1 MLLHNSLD
9 YQNKYNSTKY
19 VFLLN
24 VGFNSSIKILLCIS
38 NLKIHVLLAI
48 GKFSEQRNEKT
59 AYMITYN

>member
-24 VGFNSSIKILLCIS
+24 VGFNISIKILLCIS

-48 GKFSEQRNEKT
+48 GKFSEQRN
-59 AYMITYN
+59 